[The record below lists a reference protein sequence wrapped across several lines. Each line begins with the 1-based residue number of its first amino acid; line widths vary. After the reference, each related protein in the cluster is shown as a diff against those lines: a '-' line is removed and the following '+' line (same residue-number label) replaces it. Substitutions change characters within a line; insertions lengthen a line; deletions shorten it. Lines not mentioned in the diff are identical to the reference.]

1 MCKTI
6 SDPIP
11 LPQIH
16 EEHGPKIKCLQ
27 IVEVAR
33 HFFVIAGTLKWSN
46 QKRNQNHNLKN
57 KEK

>member
-1 MCKTI
+1 MCETI

-16 EEHGPKIKCLQ
+16 KEHGPKIKCLQ
-27 IVEVAR
+27 IVEGEL
-33 HFFVIAGTLKWSN
+33 HSFEIAGTLKWSN
-46 QKRNQNHNLKN
+46 QKRNQTHNLKN